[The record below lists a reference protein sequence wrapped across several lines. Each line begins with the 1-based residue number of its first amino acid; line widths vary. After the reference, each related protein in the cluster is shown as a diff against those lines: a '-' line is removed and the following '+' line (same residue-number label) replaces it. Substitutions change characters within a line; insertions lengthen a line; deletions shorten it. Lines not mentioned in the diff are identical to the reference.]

1 MVKQGDELTA
11 IIWEMA
17 LVHEGEG
24 PKGHFP
30 QYKGFELLLN
40 FLLKTMRIHG
50 GSKRTVLGPLKM
62 SLSSDLKWEKKLLA
76 EYKDGIFQF
85 FLTGLITWIFA
96 IFSSWILEIELGTW
110 TSLAI
115 FFAQVIGVII
125 FHYFI
130 KYFENKYFLSLFQI
144 SQKLIRFD
152 ALLKTSLSIQEIL
165 EFSEINNLP
174 SVTEN
179 VVLRPLIL
187 SLLQLVR
194 KWKNFGVC
202 IKSEVIEIR
211 YDISFLFDE
220 NFRKFID
227 LVKFLKFLIL
237 CMFFLTPYFLS
248 IGSLLSGF
256 LIE

>member
-96 IFSSWILEIELGTW
+96 IFSSWILDLQECPVFQKHLNCSPLTCLNFLYSPLEI
-110 TSLAI
+110 
-115 FFAQVIGVII
+115 Q
-125 FHYFI
+125 
-130 KYFENKYFLSLFQI
+130 
-144 SQKLIRFD
+144 
-152 ALLKTSLSIQEIL
+152 
-165 EFSEINNLP
+165 
-174 SVTEN
+174 
-179 VVLRPLIL
+179 
-187 SLLQLVR
+187 
-194 KWKNFGVC
+194 
-202 IKSEVIEIR
+202 
-211 YDISFLFDE
+211 
-220 NFRKFID
+220 
-227 LVKFLKFLIL
+227 
-237 CMFFLTPYFLS
+237 
-248 IGSLLSGF
+248 
-256 LIE
+256 